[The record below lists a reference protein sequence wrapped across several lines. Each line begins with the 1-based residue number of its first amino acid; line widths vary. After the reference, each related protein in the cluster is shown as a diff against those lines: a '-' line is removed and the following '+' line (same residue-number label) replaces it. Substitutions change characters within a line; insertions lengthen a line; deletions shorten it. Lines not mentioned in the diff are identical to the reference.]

1 MRVGLYRTRMRAAD
15 ILRLRWGFPWRLCGA
30 VVAASLAAAGAAA
43 QTPAAL
49 PGAGEL
55 RTEPSY
61 LDLSAGAWD
70 LVGNAHRNRTAA
82 AGAEFRFG
90 RKLFHIGPAAGVLA
104 DLYGGGMV
112 YAGLY
117 GDIPLGPIVVT
128 PLAGFGAWW
137 RGGSRDEDLGSGFEF
152 RVSLE
157 AAYQL
162 ANRARLG
169 LRFGHISN
177 ADTSRTNPGEND
189 LMLTYALPLDF

>member
-1 MRVGLYRTRMRAAD
+1 MRVKDDQVPKRATDRARRKP
-15 ILRLRWGFPWRLCGA
+15 LFAWRLCGA

-43 QTPAAL
+43 QTPAAP
-49 PGAGEL
+49 PGAGE
-55 RTEPSY
+55 PSY
-61 LDLSAGAWD
+61 VDLSAGVWD
-70 LVGNAHRNRTAA
+70 LVGNAHRNRMGA

-117 GDIPLGPIVVT
+117 GDIPLGPIVLT
-128 PLAGFGAWW
+128 PLGGFGAWW

-157 AAYQL
+157 VAYQF
-162 ANRARLG
+162 ADRGRLG